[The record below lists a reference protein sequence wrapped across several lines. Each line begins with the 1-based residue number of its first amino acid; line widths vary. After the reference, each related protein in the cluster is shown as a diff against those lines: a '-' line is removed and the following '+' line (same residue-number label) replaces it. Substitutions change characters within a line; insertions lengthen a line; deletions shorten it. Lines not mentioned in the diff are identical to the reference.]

1 MSLNVNNWEE
11 FRVGDIFRKSRI
23 KKFSSTPEIE
33 GAIPFISSTSV
44 NNGVSTKVNER
55 PIPGNC
61 ITVSTNGDCFD
72 AFYQKDP
79 IDVSSDVEVLYSEDL
94 NEINAMFFCTLLR
107 QERFK
112 YSYGRKPKKDKVFD
126 TIIKLP
132 ILRDDKGKPII
143 DKDNKYS
150 SKGYIPDFKWIEN
163 YIKTLNYQPLTT
175 SNGGGEIK
183 ISFSWC

>member
-33 GAIPFISSTSV
+33 GDIPFISSTSV

-79 IDVSSDVEVLYSEDL
+79 IAVSSDVEVLYSEDL

-107 QERFK
+107 QEKFK

-150 SKGYIPDFKWIEN
+150 SKGFIPDFKGIEN

-183 ISFSWC
+183 VFFSWC